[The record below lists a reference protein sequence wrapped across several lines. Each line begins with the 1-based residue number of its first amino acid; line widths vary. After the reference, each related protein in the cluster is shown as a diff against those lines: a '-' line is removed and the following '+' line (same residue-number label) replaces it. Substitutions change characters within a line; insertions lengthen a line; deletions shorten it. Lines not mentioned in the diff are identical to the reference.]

1 MAETCLHNWVFF
13 SSRSQEMII
22 LVNQRNKYVLTFSR
36 GKKLFFFF
44 FFCRSK
50 MMTMLL
56 LLLLP
61 MAFARP
67 AWGPTHSKWQKN
79 RKIHSTQ
86 HFYND
91 DGLVKYTFYLSI
103 KVHTFIVVVLLR
115 KHLSVK
121 VKEWPLAS
129 KFSKF
134 EYLPEI
140 CHFWQIRVLAKMVFF
155 GNVSDSSDLPT
166 FTKPCC
172 TDSPDSPTFAKPFC
186 EDSPDSGK
194 ASLASFTRV
203 WWVWRVW
210 QI

>member
-50 MMTMLL
+50 MMTMLMLMLL

-86 HFYND
+86 SQHFYND
-91 DGLVKYTFYLSI
+91 DGLVKYTSHLSI
-103 KVHTFIVVVLLR
+103 KVHTFIVVVLL
-115 KHLSVK
+115 KKILSIK
-121 VKEWPLAS
+121 V
-129 KFSKF
+129 
-134 EYLPEI
+134 
-140 CHFWQIRVLAKMVFF
+140 Q
-155 GNVSDSSDLPT
+155 T
-166 FTKPCC
+166 FVC
-172 TDSPDSPTFAKPFC
+172 
-186 EDSPDSGK
+186 
-194 ASLASFTRV
+194 SLGWFRLMWSFL
-203 WWVWRVW
+203 
-210 QI
+210 

>member
-36 GKKLFFFF
+36 GKNLFFFF

-50 MMTMLL
+50 MMTMLMLLMLLLL

-79 RKIHSTQ
+79 RKIPSTQ

-91 DGLVKYTFYLSI
+91 DGLVKYTLHLSI
-103 KVHTFIVVVLLR
+103 KSAHFFNCSLIKKHWLLKCKLLYVH
-115 KHLSVK
+115 
-121 VKEWPLAS
+121 
-129 KFSKF
+129 
-134 EYLPEI
+134 
-140 CHFWQIRVLAKMVFF
+140 
-155 GNVSDSSDLPT
+155 
-166 FTKPCC
+166 
-172 TDSPDSPTFAKPFC
+172 
-186 EDSPDSGK
+186 
-194 ASLASFTRV
+194 
-203 WWVWRVW
+203 
-210 QI
+210 